1 MDLHIR
7 GQGIAVDDH
16 LRELADRHWHRI
28 EHLLNRDRVV
38 DAKLEF
44 RHHQPR
50 TGGDYTVAQLTV
62 QTGRRIV
69 RAEEQAREVAI
80 ALDRA
85 FNTLEAQIRR
95 AHDRRATR
103 KPKIVAAEPV
113 PDDDIDSRD
122 PEFGDDAEAAT
133 VVRTKHFQV
142 KPMDVDEAI
151 EQLELLGHDFFLFE
165 NADQDELNV
174 VYRRRDGDYGLLAPS
189 R

>member
-7 GQGIAVDDH
+7 GQGLSIDDQ
-16 LRELADRHWHRI
+16 LRDAAERHWRKIERLLKLDRI
-28 EHLLNRDRVV
+28 VE
-38 DAKLEF
+38 AKLEL
-44 RHHQPR
+44 RRHQPR

-62 QTGRRIV
+62 QTGRRIM
-69 RAEEQAREVAI
+69 RSEEQAREVTA

-85 FNTLEAQIRR
+85 FNALESQIRR

-103 KPKIVAAEPV
+103 KSKGPV
-113 PDDDIDSRD
+113 DSPSFEELTD
-122 PEFGDDAEAAT
+122 GLDLDMGDDAEPAV
-133 VVRTKHFQV
+133 VVRTKRFQV

-165 NADQDELNV
+165 NVDHNELNV
-174 VYRRRDGDYGLLAPS
+174 LYRRRDGAYGLLAPS

>member
-7 GQGIAVDDH
+7 GQGLSIDDQ
-16 LRELADRHWHRI
+16 LRDAADHHWRKI
-28 EHLLNRDRVV
+28 ERLLNQDRIV
-38 DAKLEF
+38 DAKLEL
-44 RHHQPR
+44 RRHQPR

-69 RAEEQAREVAI
+69 RSEEQAREVSG

-85 FNTLEAQIRR
+85 FDALESQIRR

-103 KPKIVAAEPV
+103 KSRRPVDSPSFEEPT
-113 PDDDIDSRD
+113 DGLDMDI
-122 PEFGDDAEAAT
+122 GDDAEPAV
-133 VVRTKHFQV
+133 VVRTKRFQV

-165 NADQDELNV
+165 NVDHNELNV
-174 VYRRRDGDYGLLAPS
+174 LYRRRDGAYGLLAPS